1 MEELE
6 NKYDTINIIT
16 SINEL
21 IVQTEVTQ
29 CFKNTKS
36 SPIELQMTIPKLA
49 NNNLTRFEMTMNN
62 QKVISKIIENGK
74 AKEKYTDTIA
84 TGNYGFLSY
93 NTKEETT
100 ICLGNI
106 PPDEEIELK
115 SYFFGHI
122 TTKDYSYQ
130 ACFPVIFPGFI
141 LGDPKNE
148 ENPKNYEYKKQ
159 IVKGK
164 IYIDTF
170 SKLTRLVIKGS
181 NNFGKIERK
190 YGSDY
195 KSAEIDIYKDNFNDK
210 DIPGIILFRT
220 EEINEN
226 KIFFQYDSLKEKN
239 VYILQKT
246 YEIPKFNLNLTEKI
260 DENEN
265 INYASLLEKNNKN
278 KNNNKKCYIFLLD
291 QSGSMSGSRME
302 LCIKALLLF
311 LQSLNEDCLFQLIG
325 FGSNFE
331 YYTKEPVEY
340 NKENIKNLMDLIKNL
355 SANKGGTELY
365 SPLNDIYNNNIYEKY
380 DMIKHIFLLTDG
392 EISEKEKTLNLIGS
406 HSNDFYFHS
415 LGIGSCDK
423 DLIERSAILGN
434 GYSYY
439 INDLEELNKII
450 ISALDKSQS
459 EMKVECECNQKG
471 IIEEKKQKYIK
482 LNDHFRHGVISD
494 ENINNIS
501 FQIKCG
507 EKDEKIELKNLEII
521 KLPDGEELGK
531 LIVDNYLTENKSLDF
546 RTKIKL
552 SKDYNILCSETAFY
566 AEIQNEVPVTQ
577 KMTVITNQN
586 KEAINNNLMQEIN
599 LRNIGYENKAKYF
612 NINNNNNIN
621 NTNSNSNNNNDEI
634 KGNKKS
640 FLSRIFSIFSCK
652 RPSNKIINKKNYEL
666 KENPKN
672 IIIESESDC
681 NILNSINSDRICN
694 NNLNRRNIKRKHNIK
709 NERRRDLYDDFIS
722 CKKNV
727 NYCDNI
733 YYNISNNCIKESCC
747 LKESNEKI
755 ESKKKCCKDSYFNS
769 CQNKD
774 YDCDI
779 INNNISC
786 KCIKESDDYSSK
798 EDNKIIEN
806 KKKKKK
812 KLNFDDVIL
821 SQDIIEGNWKR
832 DNQIEILIE
841 EEKEIFEKIQKYSEN
856 KGIKDENGII
866 TLFILYYIIKK
877 KSEKVE
883 ELKFVIDKAKNYIK
897 KIYNLECDE
906 IIKEFDSY

>member
-1 MEELE
+1 MEEPE
-6 NKYDTINIIT
+6 NKYDTINLVT
-16 SINEL
+16 YINEL

-29 CFKNTKS
+29 YFKNTKS
-36 SPIELQMTIPKLA
+36 SPIELQMTIPKLS
-49 NNNLTRFEMTMNN
+49 NTTLTRFEMIMNN
-62 QKVISKIIENGK
+62 KKVISKLIENGK
-74 AKEKYTDTIA
+74 AKEKYTDAIA

-93 NTKEETT
+93 NTQEETA

-106 PPDEEIELK
+106 PPNEEIFLK
-115 SYFFGHI
+115 TYFFGHI

-130 ACFPVIFPGFI
+130 ASFPVIFPGFI
-141 LGDPKNE
+141 LGDSKNNKSPE
-148 ENPKNYEYKKQ
+148 NYEYKKQ

-239 VYILQKT
+239 VYMLQKT

-265 INYASLLEKNNKN
+265 INYASFLEKNNKN
-278 KNNNKKCYIFLLD
+278 KINNKRCYIFLLD
-291 QSGSMSGSRME
+291 QSGSMSGSPME

-325 FGSNFE
+325 FGSDFE

-355 SANKGGTELY
+355 DANKGGTKLY

-392 EISEKEKTLNLIGS
+392 EITEKEKTLNLIGS

-501 FQIKCG
+501 FQIKCR

-521 KLPDGEELGK
+521 KLPDGEELAK

-586 KEAINNNLMQEIN
+586 KEAINNKLIQEIN

-621 NTNSNSNNNNDEI
+621 NTNNNTNNKDEI
-634 KGNKKS
+634 KENKKS
-640 FLSRIFSIFSCK
+640 FLSSLFSIFSCK

-672 IIIESESDC
+672 IFIESDF

-694 NNLNRRNIKRKHNIK
+694 NNLKKRNIRNNRCIK
-709 NERRRDLYDDFIS
+709 NERRMNLYDDFIS
-722 CKKNV
+722 CKKKV
-727 NYCDNI
+727 D
-733 YYNISNNCIKESCC
+733 YNISNDSIKESEDYS
-747 LKESNEKI
+747 LKEHN
-755 ESKKKCCKDSYFNS
+755 KKNKNKKECCKDDYFKS

-774 YDCDI
+774 YVCDI

-786 KCIKESDDYSSK
+786 KCIKESDDYSLK
-798 EDNKIIEN
+798 EDNKMIEN
-806 KKKKKK
+806 KKKTKK